1 MTSAEMQERLI
12 QFAVD
17 TSNLLEKLPQNYMA
31 IHMSKQLFRSTTSI
45 ALNYAE
51 SNAAESRKD
60 LIHKRRV
67 CLKEAKESEVAIEI
81 LKRKKY
87 LSPSQWKPIAQE
99 CGEIVAILISSTK
112 GLTRGSTS
120 NI

>member
-12 QFAVD
+12 HFAVD
-17 TSNLLEKLPQNYMA
+17 TSNILEKLPHNYVTL
-31 IHMSKQLFRSTTSI
+31 HLSKQLFRSTTSI

-67 CLKEAKESEVAIEI
+67 CLKEAKESEVSIQI
-81 LKRKKY
+81 LMRKNY
-87 LSPSQWKPIAQE
+87 LETSQWRPIEKE
-99 CGEIVAILISSTK
+99 CGEIIAILISSTK
-112 GLTRGSTS
+112 GLSGT
-120 NI
+120 